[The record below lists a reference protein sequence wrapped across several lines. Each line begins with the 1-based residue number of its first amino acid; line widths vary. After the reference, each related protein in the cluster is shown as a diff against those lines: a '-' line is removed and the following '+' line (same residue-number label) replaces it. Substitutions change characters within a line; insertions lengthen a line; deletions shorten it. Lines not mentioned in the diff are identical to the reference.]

1 MILESRPFKI
11 VSIVMAVLLCVRCNN
26 GQSSEN
32 ASQAASLESAQ
43 PEGAAEDGGEA
54 GEGEGDQSDDALGKR
69 PKTHT
74 QTQNQTQTQTKTQ
87 AQTQP
92 QTQTQTS
99 TSTSTKPSPP
109 KPSQKPEVKP
119 DTAGCIDGDDFTCKA
134 EAALV
139 RYTNAIRAKASLAP
153 LEHEFKVSYVARD
166 WSTQQG
172 ASISHDGFPTA
183 RVGVYQQRFPDE
195 TVPRISG
202 ENVAMFTG
210 AGADPEVIAKTF
222 ADMWEN
228 SPGHYAN
235 IVGGHAA
242 IGVGIRCTRSG
253 PQGGGGVG
261 GGFGGG
267 SLCTGT
273 QIFSK

>member
-1 MILESRPFKI
+1 LILESRPFKI

-26 GQSSEN
+26 GQGSEN
-32 ASQAASLESAQ
+32 ASQAASLESAP
-43 PEGAAEDGGEA
+43 PEGAPVDGGETGD
-54 GEGEGDQSDDALGKR
+54 GEGGRSDDAVGKR
-69 PKTHT
+69 PKT
-74 QTQNQTQTQTKTQ
+74 QTQTQTQTKTQ
-87 AQTQP
+87 TQTHTK
-92 QTQTQTS
+92 TQTQTS
-99 TSTSTKPSPP
+99 TSTSTNPSPP

-153 LEHEFKVSYVARD
+153 LRHEFKVSFVARD

-183 RVGVYQQRFPDE
+183 RVSVYQQRFPDE

-242 IGVGIRCTRSG
+242 IGVGIKCARSG
-253 PQGGGGVG
+253 AQGG